1 MNTSNINIYN
11 DLLKQSVKVPQLVTQ
26 SANKDNAF
34 LSNFIQ
40 WLMETEEIMK
50 RHNLA
55 KCSEVAGLRSKI
67 IAESYSIESKPSK
80 KKRQLSAA
88 TSVIYEAQRNLL
100 DVIEPIGN
108 KIEESREAIRQLL
121 SVAYQANMINLNLG
135 FNQMIPQL
143 WSSFLL
149 HEQLKGATVRILA
162 LINQSDALRILAEE
176 IDLSIVSVGR
186 EPSTA

>member
-1 MNTSNINIYN
+1 M
-11 DLLKQSVKVPQLVTQ
+11 
-26 SANKDNAF
+26 
-34 LSNFIQ
+34 
-40 WLMETEEIMK
+40 
-50 RHNLA
+50 
-55 KCSEVAGLRSKI
+55 
-67 IAESYSIESKPSK
+67 
-80 KKRQLSAA
+80 
-88 TSVIYEAQRNLL
+88 
-100 DVIEPIGN
+100 IEPIGN

-186 EPSTA
+186 ESSTA